1 MSRVSASIAFVY
13 TNALLAKPFRS
24 HSAYFNDYQ
33 ALFGSLFCIS
43 NDNIYQI
50 SGLEPVVYGRFSI
63 AGDPAYI

>member
-1 MSRVSASIAFVY
+1 MPIGLSVDLIESFTAHEI
-13 TNALLAKPFRS
+13 
-24 HSAYFNDYQ
+24 YQ
-33 ALFGSLFCIS
+33 TLFGSLFCIS